1 MTVDTSMPI
10 LVVDDYNTMVRI
22 MRKLLKQCG
31 FENVDDASNG
41 EEALRKISEKDYG
54 LVITDWNMEPMTG
67 FEVLKTVRGS
77 EKTAQLPVIL
87 VTAES
92 KADNIEAAKQAGV
105 NGYLVKPFTAPVLM
119 ERIEAALKVA

>member
-1 MTVDTSMPI
+1 MSVDSNMSI
-10 LVVDDYNTMVRI
+10 LVVDDYSTMVRI

-31 FENVDDASNG
+31 FENVDEAS
-41 EEALRKISEKDYG
+41 YG

-67 FEVLKTVRGS
+67 FEVLKAVRAD
-77 EKTAQLPVIL
+77 EKTSSLPVIL

-119 ERIEAALKVA
+119 ERIEAALKAA

>member
-1 MTVDTSMPI
+1 MAVDTNMAI

-41 EEALRKISEKDYG
+41 EEALQKIGEKDYG

-67 FEVLKTVRGS
+67 FEVLKTVRAS
-77 EKTAQLPVIL
+77 EKTAALPVIL

-119 ERIEAALKVA
+119 EHIEAALAA